1 MSILSKWRP
10 SGIRSAF
17 GLALVL
23 AAGLSACSIELTN
36 PQPARELAEAAKPA
50 GSVYPGWRVFQ
61 AKCASCHGVDASGSA
76 NAPDLLPRVRTMG
89 ENQFVSL
96 VLKRYDWGLPQAT
109 RQAGAEHEAM
119 VAQQAQR
126 KGQPL
131 TMPAWQGEP
140 TVQAHIVDVYA
151 YLTAR
156 AQGTQGVGRPQP

>member
-1 MSILSKWRP
+1 MSNIFKRRP
-10 SGIRSAF
+10 AGITSSL

-23 AAGLSACSIELTN
+23 GAGLSACSIELTN
-36 PQPARELAEAAKPA
+36 PQPAREMAEAAKPA

-61 AKCASCHGVDASGSA
+61 AQCASCHGVDASGSA
-76 NAPDLLPRVRTMG
+76 SAPDLLPRVRTMG

-109 RQAGAEHEAM
+109 RQPGPEHEAM
-119 VAQQAQR
+119 VVQQVQR

-131 TMPAWQGEP
+131 SMPAWQGEP
-140 TVQAHIVDVYA
+140 VVQAHIVDVYA

-156 AQGTQGVGRPQP
+156 AQGTQGVGRPRP